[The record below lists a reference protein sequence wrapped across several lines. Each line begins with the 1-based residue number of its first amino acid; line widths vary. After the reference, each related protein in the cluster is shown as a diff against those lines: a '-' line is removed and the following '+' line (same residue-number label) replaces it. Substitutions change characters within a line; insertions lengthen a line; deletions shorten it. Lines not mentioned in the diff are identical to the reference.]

1 MKKRLATLAI
11 LGAMTVSAVAPM
23 SVFAAPS
30 PVNSETTV
38 KYITG
43 AATPGGGDAGY
54 YVTIP
59 SDIMFQNTTDT
70 VDQTLELKAAD
81 DNKGLPFGLEVGVTV
96 TSAQGAVV
104 SSGTYGELKYE
115 VDYSKNGGTGKLN
128 ETRPGNPDAVEVGT
142 LKSKT
147 DAATDD
153 ANLTITGKAQ
163 LKEDAAKGTP
173 KGTTFEDIL
182 TYTITEQ

>member
-128 ETRPGNPDAVEVGT
+128 ETTPGNPDAVEVGT

-173 KGTTFEDIL
+173 KEQHLKTF
-182 TYTITEQ
+182 

>member
-23 SVFAAPS
+23 SVFAAE
-30 PVNSETTV
+30 SETEV

-43 AATPGGGDAGY
+43 AVTPGGGDAGY

-59 SDIMFQNTTDT
+59 SDIMFQNTTDK
-70 VDQTLELKAAD
+70 VEQKLELKATD
-81 DNKGLPFGLEVGVTV
+81 ENKGLPFGLAVDVTV
-96 TSAQGAVV
+96 SSAQGAKV
-104 SSGTYGELKYE
+104 SSGSYGELKYE
-115 VDYSKNGGTGKLN
+115 VDYSTGGGTGKLN
-128 ETRPGNPDAVEVGT
+128 ETTPGNPDAVEVGT

-147 DAATDD
+147 DAATED
-153 ANLTITGKAQ
+153 ANLTITGQAQ

-173 KGTTFEDIL
+173 KGTTFEDLL
-182 TYTITEQ
+182 TYTISNL

>member
-128 ETRPGNPDAVEVGT
+128 ETTPGNPDAVEVGT

-147 DAATDD
+147 DATTDD

>member
-23 SVFAAPS
+23 SVFAAE
-30 PVNSETTV
+30 SETTV
-38 KYITG
+38 KYIAG
-43 AATPGGGDAGY
+43 AVTPGGGDAGY

-128 ETRPGNPDAVEVGT
+128 ETTPGNPDAVEVGT

>member
-23 SVFAAPS
+23 SVFAAPVES
-30 PVNSETTV
+30 QTTV

-70 VDQTLELKAAD
+70 VAQTLELKAAD
-81 DNKGLPFGLEVGVTV
+81 ENKGLPFGVAVDVTV
-96 TSAQGAVV
+96 ESAQGAKVNSV
-104 SSGTYGELKYE
+104 SYGELKYE
-115 VDYSKNGGTGKLN
+115 VDYSTGGGTGKLN
-128 ETRPGNPDAVEVGT
+128 ESTPGNPDAVNVGT
-142 LKSKT
+142 LKSNT
-147 DAATDD
+147 DANTDD
-153 ANLTITGKAQ
+153 GNETITGTAQ

>member
-128 ETRPGNPDAVEVGT
+128 ETTPGNPDAVEVGT

>member
-23 SVFAAPS
+23 SIFAAPS

-128 ETRPGNPDAVEVGT
+128 ETTPGNPDAVEVGT

>member
-59 SDIMFQNTTDT
+59 SDIMFQNTTGT

-128 ETRPGNPDAVEVGT
+128 ETTPGNPDAVEVGT

>member
-1 MKKRLATLAI
+1 MKKRLTTLAI

-128 ETRPGNPDAVEVGT
+128 ETTPGNPDAVEVGT

>member
-1 MKKRLATLAI
+1 M
-11 LGAMTVSAVAPM
+11 SAVAPM

-128 ETRPGNPDAVEVGT
+128 ETTPGNPDAVEVGT

>member
-128 ETRPGNPDAVEVGT
+128 ETTPGNPDAVEVGT

-147 DAATDD
+147 DASTDD

>member
-23 SVFAAPS
+23 SVFAAPVES
-30 PVNSETTV
+30 QTTV

-115 VDYSKNGGTGKLN
+115 VDYSKNGGTGTLN
-128 ETRPGNPDAVEVGT
+128 ETTPGNPDAVEVGT

-173 KGTTFEDIL
+173 KGTTFEDLL
-182 TYTITEQ
+182 TYTITEK